1 MGLNSIKEYKV
12 KNGVLFLVYQTDDV
26 LKKIYSDEFVTIVQK
41 TVLELTQLDLKVSCI
56 VISADGKTS
65 TEVKPGSLLA
75 AGLNLGGKITDIH
88 D

>member
-1 MGLNSIKEYKV
+1 MIYG
-12 KNGVLFLVYQTDDV
+12 TDDI

-41 TVLELTQLDLKVSCI
+41 TILEFTQLDLKVSCM
-56 VISADGKTS
+56 VMTADGKIS
-65 TEVKPGSLLA
+65 AEVKPGSLLA